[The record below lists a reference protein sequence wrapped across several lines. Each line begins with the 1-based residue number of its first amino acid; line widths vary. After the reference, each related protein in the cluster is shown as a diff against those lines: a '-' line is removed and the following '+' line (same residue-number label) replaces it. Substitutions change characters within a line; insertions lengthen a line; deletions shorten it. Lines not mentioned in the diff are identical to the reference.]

1 MKAGPLK
8 RPAFFFIRFGCI
20 NLQEIKL
27 IPKKTSQD
35 MLLEIFSAP
44 IASGAQLFWTIVSI
58 LVGLGAGLSA
68 IDFRST
74 QFKKK
79 EE

>member
-1 MKAGPLK
+1 
-8 RPAFFFIRFGCI
+8 
-20 NLQEIKL
+20 
-27 IPKKTSQD
+27 

-44 IASGAQLFWTIVSI
+44 IAWGAQLFWFIVCI
-58 LVGLGAGLSA
+58 LVGLGAGITA

-74 QFKKK
+74 VFKKSEK